1 MRQHYRQYTYRLTM
15 RGIEYL
21 TNRTPSLNMS
31 VPNPYGQ
38 DWAIRRR
45 HDTKHGTFTFELW
58 LNNTIL
64 IGHFTADTMR
74 RWRKTGYIVP
84 HADMR
89 RKHVRY
95 TEALLSKVSI
105 SKEEQ

>member
-1 MRQHYRQYTYRLTM
+1 MRAKHRQYTYRLTT

-45 HDTKHGTFTFELW
+45 HDTKTAPYNFELW

-84 HADMR
+84 HADTILAKRERCERLMN
-89 RKHVRY
+89 
-95 TEALLSKVSI
+95 TI
-105 SKEEQ
+105 SEEQ

>member
-15 RGIEYL
+15 RGIEYVK
-21 TNRTPSLNMS
+21 NRWATDTTDAATF
-31 VPNPYGQ
+31 YD
-38 DWAIRRR
+38 DWSIRRR

-84 HADMR
+84 HADTILAKRERCERLMN
-89 RKHVRY
+89 
-95 TEALLSKVSI
+95 TI
-105 SKEEQ
+105 SEEQ